1 MGGKLIGLEYKLK
14 SESSLFRKI
23 MSDLDEERKAE
34 SGLTVVDVAAKCAH
48 TFRPPEPCQ
57 PFSVWLPV
65 PSEFPVPSDPW
76 WSDPRAVL
84 RKGATTCSGT
94 PASSRRA
101 PTWLARRR
109 S

>member
-48 TFRPPEPCQ
+48 TFRPP
-57 PFSVWLPV
+57 
-65 PSEFPVPSDPW
+65 
-76 WSDPRAVL
+76 
-84 RKGATTCSGT
+84 
-94 PASSRRA
+94 
-101 PTWLARRR
+101 
-109 S
+109 